1 MTTQATP
8 TQHSPAP
15 NPAQEPDATE
25 TAMHRLLARNRA
37 RRSAR
42 RWIGFAAIPV
52 LFVALVLVVKMLSM
66 YVFAHQSIRAFVD
79 LDFGRSASM
88 ASWQAPLNWFEQYK
102 ADYNL
107 GTGLA
112 ELGQLDEARAALERA
127 LPLAPGLES
136 CAVRY
141 NLATVIERQGD
152 HASLNGEDAAG
163 QELYREALDIL
174 AAAHEGCADSVA
186 DEASPDR
193 ARSMPESLVEL
204 TRRIM
209 EKLAQQ
215 SQNQNQG
222 GGGRG
227 EQPQPPEQQA
237 PNDDQL
243 DRLKEQLQDGA
254 QERQEREQNQQQD
267 GFGGGTDRPW

>member
-1 MTTQATP
+1 MP
-8 TQHSPAP
+8 GPHPQH
-15 NPAQEPDATE
+15 ETKATE
-25 TAMHRLLARNRA
+25 TAMHRLLSRNRA

-42 RWIGFAAIPV
+42 KWIGLASIPV
-52 LFVALVLVVKMLSM
+52 VLVTLVLVVKMLSM

-107 GTGLA
+107 GTSLA
-112 ELGQLDEARAALERA
+112 ELGQLDDARTALERA

-141 NLATVIERQGD
+141 NLATVVERQGD
-152 HASLNGEDAAG
+152 QASLNDEDAAS
-163 QELYREALDIL
+163 QDLYREALEIL
-174 AAAHEGCADSVA
+174 AAAPEGCADSLA
-186 DEASPDR
+186 DKASPDR
-193 ARSMPESLVEL
+193 ERSMPESLAEL

-215 SQNQNQG
+215 AQSQNQNRG
-222 GGGRG
+222 DGDSNSGGRG
-227 EQPQPPEQQA
+227 EQNQPPEQQT

-243 DRLKEQLQDGA
+243 ERLREQLQDGA
-254 QERQEREQNQQQD
+254 DERQEREQNQQG